1 MENTIKMVDISS
13 YQNGINFDALQQMGY
28 NDIIIKAT
36 EDTCYTNYCLDVQT
50 RSAQARG
57 MNYGFY
63 HFFRN
68 NGIAEADYFVNT
80 IRPYLSDMDI
90 KPVIDIEAAFDGYQ
104 VEAFINRVESLLG
117 VQVMVYCNLPYAKQL
132 AYIPMVLERPIWLAY
147 YGPNDGNIYACD
159 PSYLGYKVFAGQQYS
174 DQNMIG
180 GCYVD
185 TNRMNSAMYIGEV
198 PVIKE
203 PTVVPEASPVVTP
216 DVTGVYTVQSGDTLS
231 GIAAMYGTSAESL
244 AILNG
249 ISNPNLIY
257 VGQQIKVTG
266 SASPAPTQPVSSTT
280 TYTVQPGDTLS
291 EIAARYGMSVSEI
304 ASLNSI
310 SDANFS
316 YVGQVLKL
324 SGSSAPV
331 QSAPSSS
338 VYTVQYGDT
347 LSGIAAAYGT
357 TTSALASLNGISD
370 PNTIYVGQ
378 QLTISGG
385 NAPAQSSSEYYVIQY
400 GDTLSGIAAAYGTTT
415 AALASLNGISDPNS
429 IYAGQQIR
437 VR

>member
-1 MENTIKMVDISS
+1 
-13 YQNGINFDALQQMGY
+13 
-28 NDIIIKAT
+28 
-36 EDTCYTNYCLDVQT
+36 
-50 RSAQARG
+50 
-57 MNYGFY
+57 
-63 HFFRN
+63 
-68 NGIAEADYFVNT
+68 
-80 IRPYLSDMDI
+80 MDI

-132 AYIPMVLERPIWLAY
+132 ASIPMVLERPIWLAY

-280 TYTVQPGDTLS
+280 TYTVQSGDTLS

-304 ASLNSI
+304 ASLNGI
-310 SDANFS
+310 SDANFI

-357 TTSALASLNGISD
+357 TT
-370 PNTIYVGQ
+370 
-378 QLTISGG
+378 
-385 NAPAQSSSEYYVIQY
+385 
-400 GDTLSGIAAAYGTTT
+400 

>member
-57 MNYGFY
+57 MNYVFY

-231 GIAAMYGTSAESL
+231 GIAAMYGT
-244 AILNG
+244 
-249 ISNPNLIY
+249 
-257 VGQQIKVTG
+257 
-266 SASPAPTQPVSSTT
+266 
-280 TYTVQPGDTLS
+280 
-291 EIAARYGMSVSEI
+291 
-304 ASLNSI
+304 
-310 SDANFS
+310 
-316 YVGQVLKL
+316 
-324 SGSSAPV
+324 
-331 QSAPSSS
+331 
-338 VYTVQYGDT
+338 
-347 LSGIAAAYGT
+347 
-357 TTSALASLNGISD
+357 
-370 PNTIYVGQ
+370 
-378 QLTISGG
+378 
-385 NAPAQSSSEYYVIQY
+385 
-400 GDTLSGIAAAYGTTT
+400 
-415 AALASLNGISDPNS
+415 
-429 IYAGQQIR
+429 
-437 VR
+437 

>member
-1 MENTIKMVDISS
+1 
-13 YQNGINFDALQQMGY
+13 
-28 NDIIIKAT
+28 
-36 EDTCYTNYCLDVQT
+36 
-50 RSAQARG
+50 
-57 MNYGFY
+57 
-63 HFFRN
+63 
-68 NGIAEADYFVNT
+68 
-80 IRPYLSDMDI
+80 
-90 KPVIDIEAAFDGYQ
+90 
-104 VEAFINRVESLLG
+104 
-117 VQVMVYCNLPYAKQL
+117 
-132 AYIPMVLERPIWLAY
+132 
-147 YGPNDGNIYACD
+147 
-159 PSYLGYKVFAGQQYS
+159 
-174 DQNMIG
+174 
-180 GCYVD
+180 
-185 TNRMNSAMYIGEV
+185 MYIGEV

-266 SASPAPTQPVSSTT
+266 SASPAPAQPVSSTT
-280 TYTVQPGDTLS
+280 TYTVQSGDTLS

-304 ASLNSI
+304 ASLNGI
-310 SDANFS
+310 SDANFI

-357 TTSALASLNGISD
+357 TTDALAALNGISD